1 MCSYLSKQ
9 EDKCSQAMKQAV
21 KEAFENNLDNYQQ
34 MKSVAHAY
42 SSKRECSVQESVYHI
57 MPELWLRKMFP
68 GVIYA
73 NSNLPEKRIKMIL
86 SEKEIAELPDDSTDL
101 YKRNM
106 IDHYI
111 DKPSLEIIENLCF
124 AEFLKLYQLVPKAE
138 ENDCQPEELND
149 EIIENNRSFVGQYPR
164 ILTTSSKEKLKC
176 CKVNLV
182 LRYNVPNRYKE
193 PEAMPSLTFY
203 VLSF

>member
-1 MCSYLSKQ
+1 M
-9 EDKCSQAMKQAV
+9 QAV

-34 MKSVAHAY
+34 MKSAAHTY

-124 AEFLKLYQLVPKAE
+124 AEFLKRYQLVPKAE
-138 ENDCQPEELND
+138 ENDCQAEELND
-149 EIIENNRSFVGQYPR
+149 EVIENNRSFVGQYPR

-176 CKVNLV
+176 RKVNLV